1 MRSRLPTSAYPSL
14 CMMRSG
20 CVGPCDPLLRL
31 LARNEERIGLR
42 PMVSAPEVLAQFS
55 HCCFG
60 CKQVLPRLRAHS
72 PTQGGAFE
80 LLLGVVVLNRAKFR
94 CAPVLVKELHPHNL
108 AVELENAPSDK
119 IFPERRKGGIEDHG
133 DKPAAGNKVPA
144 RRDKEGYEFFYRG
157 SVVEN
162 HYGYSRVK

>member
-1 MRSRLPTSAYPSL
+1 
-14 CMMRSG
+14 
-20 CVGPCDPLLRL
+20 
-31 LARNEERIGLR
+31 
-42 PMVSAPEVLAQFS
+42 
-55 HCCFG
+55 
-60 CKQVLPRLRAHS
+60 
-72 PTQGGAFE
+72 
-80 LLLGVVVLNRAKFR
+80 
-94 CAPVLVKELHPHNL
+94 APVLVKELHPHNL

-162 HYGYSRVK
+162 HYGYSRVKYLRTGEGTRCGNMVLDTQALNILVLLRLDDSLRCRIIAHHRRAACGEQTRE